1 MDTWGEN
8 KSDMVWIGDW
18 KLTQPGR
25 GEMDRA
31 FGVEGS
37 PKRLNGEGLMLVH
50 SRRMIQIVEGRNTEE
65 KEESEGLKDIFGVG
79 GAVG

>member
-8 KSDMVWIGDW
+8 KSDMVWIGGW

-31 FGVEGS
+31 YRVEGS
-37 PKRLNGEGLMLVH
+37 PKGL
-50 SRRMIQIVEGRNTEE
+50 
-65 KEESEGLKDIFGVG
+65 D
-79 GAVG
+79 

>member
-8 KSDMVWIGDW
+8 KSDMVWIGHW

-31 FGVEGS
+31 FGVEGI
-37 PKRLNGEGLMLVH
+37 PKRLNGEGLMLLH
-50 SRRMIQIVEGRNTEE
+50 SSRVIQIMEGRNAEE
-65 KEESEGLKDIFGVG
+65 KEESEGLKDI
-79 GAVG
+79 